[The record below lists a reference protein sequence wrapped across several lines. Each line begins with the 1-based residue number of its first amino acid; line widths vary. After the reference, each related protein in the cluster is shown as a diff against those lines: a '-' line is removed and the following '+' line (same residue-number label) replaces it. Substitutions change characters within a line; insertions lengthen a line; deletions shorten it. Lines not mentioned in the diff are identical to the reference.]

1 MEEKLKQLFDFQRF
15 ERNPRLEQM
24 MAETRERWGAELS
37 DDDLELVNAAGEIPV
52 QEQKNVIEQKVR

>member
-15 ERNPRLEQM
+15 ERNPRLERM
-24 MAETRERWGAELS
+24 MAETRERWGTELS

-52 QEQKNVIEQKVR
+52 QEQKNGIETIKR

>member
-15 ERNPRLEQM
+15 ERNPRLERM
-24 MAETRERWGAELS
+24 MAETRERWGTELS

-52 QEQKNVIEQKVR
+52 QEQKNVIETIKR